1 MAPNNPDKPFDR
13 PSVNAR
19 VNRVSLVRGDAG
31 VRKPEPR
38 RAAKAATPMASC
50 PLVHTQGPNWSK
62 VQIFAL
68 KLFYGHRTGWKI
80 G

>member
-1 MAPNNPDKPFDR
+1 MAPNIPDKPFGR
-13 PSVNAR
+13 PSVNTR
-19 VNRVSLVRGDAG
+19 MNRVSLVRGDAR

-38 RAAKAATPMASC
+38 RAAKAATPIASC
-50 PLVHTQGPNWSK
+50 PLVHTPGTNGSK

-68 KLFYGHRTGWKI
+68 KLFYVYRPGWKT